1 MVRVGLIGFGLAGQ
15 AFHAPVIRGVP
26 GMELACILER
36 HGSNAEAKYPE
47 VRVARTL
54 DEMLSDKSIN
64 LCVVAT
70 PNDSHYSY
78 TKACL
83 QAGRDVVVDKPFTPT
98 MAEAEQL
105 VRLAADRGRLVT
117 VYQDRR
123 WDGAFLTVKKLVSS
137 GALGTV
143 AEYESRFDRF
153 RLETKPSAWREQAEF
168 PAAGVLWDLGP
179 HLIDGALVLF
189 GEPETICA
197 AALCQR
203 ENSKIDDAFDVIM
216 QYPRTRATLRAR
228 IIAYASGPS
237 PADSWD
243 GRIVHQVRNGSTRRN
258 PARSQLSGRAELGFG
273 LGAGTGRTLGDSEPC
288 ERGASQSTNRAR
300 RLSRVL
306 RQRARCD
313 REGDSVGRDARTS
326 IAHDAR
332 ASAGAQEQPG
342 RSESPVDG
350 SAGVNARL
358 SKTESYIGTGFRGR
372 GRPRHIYPFITF
384 WNAA

>member
-15 AFHAPVIRGVP
+15 AFHAPVIRGVQ

-36 HGSNAEAKYPE
+36 HGSNAKTKYPE
-47 VRVARTL
+47 IRVARTL
-54 DEMLSDKSIN
+54 DEMLSDKTIG

-70 PNDSHYSY
+70 PNDSHFSY

-83 QAGRDVVVDKPFTPT
+83 EAGRDVVVDKPFTPT

-105 VRLAADRGRLVT
+105 VRLAAERGRLVT

-153 RLETKPSAWREQAEF
+153 RLETKPSAWREQADF

-189 GEPETICA
+189 GEPESIFA
-197 AALCQR
+197 SAICQR
-203 ENSKIDDAFDVIM
+203 EASKVDDAFDVIM

-228 IIAYASGPS
+228 IIAYAPGHHLLIHGTKGSFIKYGMDPQEEILRS
-237 PADSWD
+237 PNCPDRLDWGANW
-243 GRIVHQVRNGSTRRN
+243 
-258 PARSQLSGRAELGFG
+258 G
-273 LGAGTGRTLGDSEPC
+273 LETKEHWGT
-288 ERGASQSTNRAR
+288 
-300 RLSRVL
+300 LSRVGETPRTVETERGDYRGFYANVRDAIEKRSPLDVTPEQAL
-306 RQRARCD
+306 RTMRALLLAHKSS
-313 REGDSVGRDARTS
+313 REGRSVRW
-326 IAHDAR
+326 
-332 ASAGAQEQPG
+332 
-342 RSESPVDG
+342 
-350 SAGVNARL
+350 
-358 SKTESYIGTGFRGR
+358 TEA
-372 GRPRHIYPFITF
+372 PE
-384 WNAA
+384 